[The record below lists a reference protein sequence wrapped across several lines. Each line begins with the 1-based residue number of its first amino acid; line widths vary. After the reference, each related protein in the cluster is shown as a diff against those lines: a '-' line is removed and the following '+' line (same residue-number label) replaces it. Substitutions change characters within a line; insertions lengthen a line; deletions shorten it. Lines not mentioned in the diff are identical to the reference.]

1 METKEKLYLLDLV
14 AQYRT
19 IKSEIDAAIEKVV
32 SSGGFILGKTV
43 EEFETAVAQYVGVKY
58 GIGVNSGT
66 DALYLA
72 LKAAGVKEGDEVIT
86 TPFTFIAT
94 AEVITWIPA
103 KPVFVDICPDT
114 LNIDPNKIEAAIT
127 PRTRAIMPVH
137 IYGQAADMD
146 EIMAIARKHNLV
158 VIEDCAQS
166 LGARYR
172 GRQTGSMGHIAGLSF
187 FPSKNLGAYGD
198 GGMILTSDEVMQ
210 RECRM
215 LRQHGSDKKYH
226 HIKIGVNSRLDA
238 LQAAVLQVKLKHL
251 EKWNQA
257 RRLKAAYYDQAFK
270 GVGDIRTPQ
279 VRPYN
284 EMIYHQYTL
293 RTAKRDAMIEH
304 LNKSGVPNAVHYPIP
319 LHRQPAFA
327 SLGKGQGSYP
337 VAEEAANQVF
347 SLPIYPEITQ
357 SQQDQVVAAIA
368 NFFK

>member
-1 METKEKLYLLDLV
+1 MAEKLQLLDLV

-19 IKSEIDAAIEKVV
+19 IKPEIDAAIEKVV

-43 EEFETAVAQYVGVKY
+43 EDFEAAVAAYAGVKY

-72 LKAAGVKEGDEVIT
+72 LKAAGVGPGDEVIT

-94 AEVITWIPA
+94 AEVVTWVPA
-103 KPVFVDICPDT
+103 KPVFVDVCPDT
-114 LNIDPNKIEAAIT
+114 LNIDPAKIESAIT
-127 PRTRAIMPVH
+127 PKTKAIMPVH

-146 EIMAIARKHNLV
+146 EIMSVAQKHNLK

-172 GRQTGSMGHIAGLSF
+172 GRQTGSIGHIAGLSF

-198 GGMILTSDEVMQ
+198 GGMILTSEESML
-210 RECRM
+210 RECRI

-226 HIKIGVNSRLDA
+226 HVKIGVNSRLDA
-238 LQAAVLQVKLKHL
+238 LQAAVLGVKLKYL
-251 EKWNQA
+251 DRWNQA
-257 RRLKAAYYDQAFK
+257 RREKAAYYDEAFK
-270 GVGDIRTPQ
+270 GAGDISTPQ
-279 VRPYN
+279 VRAYN

-304 LNKSGVPNAVHYPIP
+304 LGKTGVPHAVHYPIP
-319 LHRQPAFA
+319 LHLQPAFQF
-327 SLGKGQGSYP
+327 LGKAKGSFP
-337 VAEEAANQVF
+337 AAEAAAAQVF

-357 SQQDQVVAAIA
+357 GQQDQVVEAISK
-368 NFFK
+368 FF

>member
-1 METKEKLYLLDLV
+1 MAEKLYLLDLT

-19 IKSEIDAAIEKVV
+19 IKPEIDAAIEKVV

-43 EEFETAVAQYVGVKY
+43 EEFEAAVAQYVGVKY

-72 LKAAGVKEGDEVIT
+72 LKAAGVSEGDEVIT

-94 AEVITWIPA
+94 AEVVTWIPA
-103 KPVFVDICPDT
+103 RPVFVDVCPDT
-114 LNIDPNKIEAAIT
+114 LNIDPTKIEAAIT
-127 PRTRAIMPVH
+127 SKTKAIMPVH

-146 EIMAIARKHNLV
+146 EVMAIAQKHNLK

-198 GGMILTSDEVMQ
+198 GGMILTSDEAMQ
-210 RECRM
+210 RECKV
-215 LRQHGSDKKYH
+215 LRQHGSDRKYH
-226 HIKIGVNSRLDA
+226 HVRIGVNSRLDA
-238 LQAAVLQVKLKHL
+238 LQAAVLGVKLKYL
-251 EKWNQA
+251 DQWNQA
-257 RRLKAAYYDQAFK
+257 RREKAAYYDRAFK

-293 RTAKRDAMIEH
+293 RTGRRDAMIEH
-304 LNKSGVPNAVHYPIP
+304 LNKNGVPNAVHYPIP
-319 LHRQPAFA
+319 LHLQPAF
-327 SLGKGQGSYP
+327 SFLGKGKGSYP
-337 VAEEAANQVF
+337 VAEEAASQVF
-347 SLPIYPEITQ
+347 SLPIYPEITPA
-357 SQQDQVVAAIA
+357 QQDQVVEAIA
-368 NFFK
+368 KFF

>member
-1 METKEKLYLLDLV
+1 MDSKEKLYLLDLA
-14 AQYRT
+14 AQYQT
-19 IKSEIDAAIEKVV
+19 IKPEIDAAMEKVV
-32 SSGGFILGKTV
+32 STGGFILGKTV
-43 EEFETAVAQYVGVKY
+43 EEFEAAVAQYVGVKH

-72 LKAAGVKEGDEVIT
+72 LRAAGVGEGDEVIT

-103 KPVFVDICPDT
+103 RPVFVDVCPDT
-114 LNIDPNKIEAAIT
+114 LNIDPSKIEAAIT

-146 EIMAIARKHNLV
+146 EIMAIAAKHNLKV
-158 VIEDCAQS
+158 VEDCAQS

-172 GRQTGSMGHIAGLSF
+172 RRQTGSMGHIAGLSF

-198 GGMILTSDEVMQ
+198 GGMILTSDEGMQ

-238 LQAAVLQVKLKHL
+238 LQAAVLGVKLKHL
-251 EKWNQA
+251 NDWNQA
-257 RRLKAAYYDQAFK
+257 RREKAAYYDKAFK
-270 GVGDIRTPQ
+270 GVGDIRTPE

-293 RTAKRDAMIEH
+293 RTGQRDAMIEH
-304 LNKSGVPNAVHYPIP
+304 LNKSGVPHAVHYPIP
-319 LHRQPAFA
+319 LHLQPAFGF
-327 SLGKGQGSYP
+327 LGRGKGSFP
-337 VAEEAANQVF
+337 EAEAAASQVF
-347 SLPIYPEITQ
+347 SLPIYPEITR
-357 SQQDQVVAAIA
+357 SQQDRVAEAIA
-368 NFFK
+368 SFYK